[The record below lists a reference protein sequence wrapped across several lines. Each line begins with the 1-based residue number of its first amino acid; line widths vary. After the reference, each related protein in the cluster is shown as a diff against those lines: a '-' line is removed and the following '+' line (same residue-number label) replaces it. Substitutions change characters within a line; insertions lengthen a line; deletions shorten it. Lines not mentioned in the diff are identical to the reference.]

1 MLQEK
6 DFLALWGGS
15 QNSNQ
20 VHSQQTHLRACKGV
34 RLLTKA
40 RRTLHTCCR
49 ASFHQDQELGHFPLC
64 IQVFHP
70 SHKAENHYI
79 YPEEQRKELDIY
91 HSDGNAYHTVF
102 RNFIEPSGPL
112 PRTHQ
117 LPGAV
122 PVCRSRSL
130 SAV

>member
-15 QNSNQ
+15 QISNQ
-20 VHSQQTHLRACKGV
+20 VHAQQTHLGACEGV
-34 RLLTKA
+34 RILTKA
-40 RRTLHTCCR
+40 PRTLHTCCH
-49 ASFHQDQELGHFPLC
+49 ASFHQDHELGHFPLC

-91 HSDGNAYHTVF
+91 HPDGNAYNTVF
-102 RNFIEPSGPL
+102 RNCIEPSGPL
-112 PRTHQ
+112 C
-117 LPGAV
+117 PGHTSYLEQCLCVEAGH
-122 PVCRSRSL
+122 
-130 SAV
+130 

>member
-6 DFLALWGGS
+6 DFLAPWGGS
-15 QNSNQ
+15 QKSNQ
-20 VHSQQTHLRACKGV
+20 VHPQQTHLLACEGV
-34 RLLTKA
+34 RILTKA
-40 RRTLHTCCR
+40 QHTLRTYFR
-49 ASFHQDQELGHFPLC
+49 VSFHQDQELGHFPLC

-91 HSDGNAYHTVF
+91 YPDGNAYYTIF

-112 PRTHQ
+112 PRTD
-117 LPGAV
+117 
-122 PVCRSRSL
+122 
-130 SAV
+130 